1 MKTYTA
7 DEWIE
12 EATLEGGVYWR
23 EADGSDVEIVVESGA
38 PRRRYGLCGDAAGAI
53 TVYGDGNGDA
63 YRKGDGNGDA
73 YRKGNGNGNAHRKGN
88 GNGGA
93 YRYGSGDGSAYRY
106 GSGEGGACRYG
117 SGEGSAYRYGSGEG
131 GACRYGSG
139 EGGAYRYGSGEGGA
153 YRVGSGD
160 GSTRGDVVASQA
172 AKPHEITWQ
181 DARKPIREAVYLELY
196 NAMGVA
202 QRATTGC
209 ADLGLQRLSARQ
221 LMLADAYSAAI
232 DILRDAERAS
242 EDSE

>member
-63 YRKGDGNGDA
+63 CRKGDGNG
-73 YRKGNGNGNAHRKGN
+73 
-88 GNGGA
+88 GA
-93 YRYGSGDGSAYRY
+93 YRD
-106 GSGEGGACRYG
+106 G
-117 SGEGSAYRYGSGEG
+117 SGEGSAYRYGSGGG
-131 GACRYGSG
+131 GAYRDGSG

>member
-12 EATLEGGVYWR
+12 EATLEDDVYWR

-63 YRKGDGNGDA
+63 YRKG
-73 YRKGNGNGNAHRKGN
+73 NGNGS
-88 GNGGA
+88 A
-93 YRYGSGDGSAYRY
+93 YRGGIGEGSAYRY
-106 GSGEGGACRYG
+106 GSGEGGAYRVGSGEGSAYRYGSGEGGAYRYG

-131 GACRYGSG
+131 GA
-139 EGGAYRYGSGEGGA
+139 YRVGSGEGGA
-153 YRVGSGD
+153 YRVGSGCA

>member
-63 YRKGDGNGDA
+63 YRG
-73 YRKGNGNGNAHRKGN
+73 
-88 GNGGA
+88 
-93 YRYGSGDGSAYRY
+93 
-106 GSGEGGACRYG
+106 G

-131 GACRYGSG
+131 SAYRDGSGDGSAYRYGSG

-153 YRVGSGD
+153 YRDGSGD

-181 DARKPIREAVYLELY
+181 DARKPIREAVYLDLY